1 MGVIYLAHDP
11 DIGRKVA
18 IKLVRTDL
26 LDGVDQ
32 ESYLTRFRQE
42 AQAAGR
48 CMHPNVVSIYDFALH
63 DGDPYLAMEFVDGAP
78 LGERLKQVGRL
89 APVQAVG
96 LIVQVLAGLG
106 AAHDL
111 GIVHRDVK
119 PANILVSPGGHVKM
133 TDFGISRIN
142 TSDLTANGV
151 VIGTPAYMSPEQC
164 RGDPVDRR
172 SDLFSTGTVLYELL
186 CGKRPFPGLSASE
199 VTSRLLRDDPPDLT
213 RDVPDLPDSLMA
225 ALRKAMHKKR
235 EARFTS
241 AHEMSEALRASI
253 ASLVAA
259 GLGPLGETINVDE
272 TVSARPETL
281 AQDGAQRGA
290 QAGPAQLPTS
300 EPARDPG
307 VNPIDD
313 VVLQTIERRLAQHLG
328 PIARRLVRSAASRNR
343 SVDDLCQELASS
355 IDAPAERKRFL
366 SDMRGDPAVQTS
378 MTSSGPANRT
388 DHPPSNGASGG
399 TLNLPAELI
408 ERTERELT
416 RHIGPIARL
425 LVKRSQKGI
434 NPGADAA
441 EELWIR
447 LAANI
452 QNQADR
458 EKFLRQVRG
467 GF

>member
-119 PANILVSPGGHVKM
+119 PANILISPGGHVKM

-142 TSDLTANGV
+142 TSELTGNGV

-186 CGKRPFPGLSASE
+186 SGKRPFPGKSASE
-199 VTSRLLRDDPPDLT
+199 VTIRLLRDDPPDLS
-213 RDVPDLPDSLMA
+213 REIPDLPDSLIA
-225 ALRKAMHKKR
+225 ALRKAMHKQR

-241 AHEMSEALRASI
+241 AHEMAEALRASI
-253 ASLVAA
+253 ASLPAA
-259 GLGPLGETINVDE
+259 GMGLFGQNINADETIF
-272 TVSARPETL
+272 ARPEGL
-281 AQDGAQRGA
+281 AQGGDQGS
-290 QAGPAQLPTS
+290 PALPPI
-300 EPARDPG
+300 PAPDPG
-307 VNPIDD
+307 ANPIND
-313 VVLQTIERRLAQHLG
+313 VVLQTIERRLARHLG
-328 PIARRLVRSAASRNR
+328 PIARRLVRGAASRNS
-343 SVDDLCQELASS
+343 SVDDLCMELAGS

-378 MTSSGPANRT
+378 MTSSGPASRT
-388 DHPPSNGASGG
+388 DNPPSTGASGG

-416 RHIGPIARL
+416 KHIGPIARL

-441 EELWIR
+441 GELWIR

-452 QNQADR
+452 QNPADR
-458 EKFLRQVRG
+458 EDFLRQVRG
-467 GF
+467 GS